1 VSAGN
6 GPAED
11 RGAGALHPTPALGPW
26 EPLSPR
32 DATAL
37 LRALPVPWWIA
48 GGWALD
54 LFVGRQTREHADL
67 DVEVLRRDQRAL
79 QEYLAGWDLHTASGG
94 ALESWPQGMPLPPEV
109 NSVWAWPSPGAPWA
123 LQVMF
128 AEAEEDLWLYPRH
141 RSITRPLDRIGLRT
155 AEGIPFLAPEVQLLY
170 KSRAPRAKDQADFDH
185 VLPSL
190 APDARRWLA
199 GALTEAHP
207 GQPWLARL
215 PDHDGE

>member
-1 VSAGN
+1 MSAGN

-67 DVEVLRRDQRAL
+67 DVEVLRRDQLAV
-79 QEYLAGWDLHTASGG
+79 QEYLAGWDLHTASDGV
-94 ALESWPQGMPLPPEV
+94 LQSWPRGERLAEGI
-109 NSVWAWPSPGAPWA
+109 SGVWGRPSRDAPWA
-123 LQVMF
+123 VDLMF
-128 AEAEEDLWLYPRH
+128 AESEDDLWVYRRH
-141 RSITRPLDRIGLRT
+141 RSITRPLDQLGLCT
-155 AEGIPFLAPEVQLLY
+155 AEGIPFLAPEIQLLY
-170 KSRAPRAKDQADFDH
+170 KSRAPRAKDRADFEQ
-185 VLPSL
+185 VLPRLSL
-190 APDARRWLA
+190 EARRWLA
-199 GALTEAHP
+199 GALAEEHP
-207 GQPWLARL
+207 GQPWLDRL
-215 PDHDGE
+215 RGYDSE